1 MNSLSTHRHNC
12 GNQKEDHKHN
22 VVGEFVK
29 HKQTRWQ
36 QSERGPQTQHS
47 KRIPEIQV
55 DSMATV
61 RQDHEHYVAD
71 EHLKYKQT
79 QWWQSERGPQ
89 TLVMKMNP

>member
-1 MNSLSTHRHNC
+1 MVDELL
-12 GNQKEDHKHN
+12 KY
-22 VVGEFVK
+22 
-29 HKQTRWQ
+29 KQTRWQ